1 MPRRRSKDPTTDIRI
16 TIPRSIHDKILDI
29 LEPSAS
35 RSAWIS
41 AACRD
46 KLIESGGLLT
56 SEATAKQL
64 LMAFQTK
71 CDEENIHV
79 EYMFWKILEEAVG
92 LVRLS

>member
-46 KLIESGGLLT
+46 KLMGTTSLDDASSKQLAVVLFNRGAITQTMYDLITDHIQVIESRK
-56 SEATAKQL
+56 S
-64 LMAFQTK
+64 
-71 CDEENIHV
+71 I
-79 EYMFWKILEEAVG
+79 
-92 LVRLS
+92 S